1 MFHELLEK
9 LARREDLSADEA
21 SAAMA
26 EIMDGTVS
34 EPAMA
39 GLLMGLAM
47 KGERPA
53 EIVGLARTMRE
64 RAVQL
69 SKTYDDAVDLCGTGG
84 DRAGTFNISSVAS
97 LVVAACGARV
107 AKHGNRSVS
116 SRCGSADLFEALG
129 VPAAVPPRCVERMLD
144 EAGMAFL
151 FAPIFHPSMRHAAP
165 VRRALGLRTAFNL
178 LGPLTNPVRPR
189 RQLVGVPRPEL
200 TELIARSLLLLGSER
215 AWVVHGA
222 DGLDEIST
230 VGYTKVS
237 ECRHKT
243 VNTFYVHP
251 ADYGLPRAAPE
262 SIRGGDAAVN
272 AETARTV
279 LAGTLGAPRDIVLL
293 NAGAA
298 LLVAGA
304 APTVREGIAMAADA
318 IDSGRASGVLAKMVA
333 LSAGDWS

>member
-262 SIRGGDAAVN
+262 SIRGGDAAAN

-279 LAGTLGAPRDIVLL
+279 LAGTPGAPRDIVLL